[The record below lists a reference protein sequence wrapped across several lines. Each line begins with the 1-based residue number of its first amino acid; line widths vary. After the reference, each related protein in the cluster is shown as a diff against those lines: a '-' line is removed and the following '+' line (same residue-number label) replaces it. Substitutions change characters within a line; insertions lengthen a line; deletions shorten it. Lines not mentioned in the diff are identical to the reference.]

1 MRKEKRRKENYHHV
15 YVSLQLAACDSINW
29 ANRTER
35 ERERNGI
42 RNEIRNR
49 LKLAWKTSKNYPLI
63 YVSGRYTRFSLWSRL
78 LIKCLSLLSTG
89 CLLDLIA
96 KGCTEHNRWQW
107 KLSMSDVVAMA
118 SFFCDLAPQ
127 LGCWLAAR
135 QMHIVM
141 LRAVMRAP
149 LTFFDTTPIG
159 RIISRFAKDVDVLDT
174 SLPPQISDTIYCLF
188 EVILFSAICAGNCAF
203 AFFISPRIFSRILIL
218 SRSRRPLYLFIFH
231 PRGRPLRIQ
240 ARSLPRLCFFA
251 TWYIVCVCFTI
262 VV

>member
-1 MRKEKRRKENYHHV
+1 MV
-15 YVSLQLAACDSINW
+15 
-29 ANRTER
+29 TM
-35 ERERNGI
+35 
-42 RNEIRNR
+42 
-49 LKLAWKTSKNYPLI
+49 
-63 YVSGRYTRFSLWSRL
+63 
-78 LIKCLSLLSTG
+78 
-89 CLLDLIA
+89 
-96 KGCTEHNRWQW
+96 

-188 EVILFSAICAGNCAF
+188 EVI
-203 AFFISPRIFSRILIL
+203 FF
-218 SRSRRPLYLFIFH
+218 
-231 PRGRPLRIQ
+231 
-240 ARSLPRLCFFA
+240 CN
-251 TWYIVCVCFTI
+251 V
-262 VV
+262 